1 MNSVISMVSGLMSS
15 TVSTAIAAFTYIFTA
30 LSLFTIG
37 KRRGIDKPW
46 MAWVPFANSYYFGK
60 VADDHN
66 EKSNGRQTNYAKW
79 MLALQIIGCA
89 VAIIATIVYIVLVI
103 VKIVNMGGS
112 HIDFENAIF
121 SVIGSSV
128 LYVILIVAALAGVS
142 ILQLFAAFQIYRSC
156 DPDRSVMYLMLSIF
170 INITLPI
177 FLFICRNKDLGYMTN
192 TVLIQDSENKDENV

>member
-46 MAWVPFANSYYFGK
+46 MAWVPFANSYFFGK

-79 MLALQIIGCA
+79 MLVLQIIGCA
-89 VAIIATIVYIVLVI
+89 VAIIATIVYLVVIIVRAI
-103 VKIVNMGGS
+103 KMGDAN
-112 HIDFENAIF
+112 IDVRTAVLSVLGP
-121 SVIGSSV
+121 SVIYV
-128 LYVILIVAALAGVS
+128 LIIVAAFAGVS
-142 ILQLFAAFQIYRSC
+142 ILQHFAAFQIFRSC
-156 DPDRSVMYLMLSIF
+156 DPDKSVLYLMLSIF

-177 FLFICRNKDLGYMTN
+177 FLFICRNKDLGYMQN
-192 TVLIQDSENKDENV
+192 NVIDGEYKAE